1 MKRFPLPIFASLMV
15 LSMVACEKRDPVED
29 EANAIA
35 PPPVTNDT
43 AGPAAGAPP
52 PIGDEADPNGAIP
65 AALQGRWGLTPAD
78 CEPGRSDAKGL
89 LTIGANDLKFY
100 ESRAVPGTSVET
112 GSDGISGNFDFTGE
126 GQTWSKY
133 VSLKLQ
139 NGELVRTERNPAA
152 SYNYARCD

>member
-1 MKRFPLPIFASLMV
+1 MKRIRLPIFATLMI
-15 LSMVACEKRDPVED
+15 LSIAGCEKRDPVEE

-35 PPPVTNDT
+35 PAPVTNDS

-52 PIGDEADPNGAIP
+52 PVSNTADPSGAIP

-78 CEPGRSDAKGL
+78 CEPGRSDNKGL
-89 LTIGANDLKFY
+89 LTISGNELKFY
-100 ESRAVPGTSVET
+100 ESRGVPGTSIEA
-112 GSDGISGNFDFTGE
+112 SSQGISGNFNFTGE

-139 NGELVRTERNPAA
+139 GSELLRTERNPAA
-152 SYNYARCD
+152 SYTYARCD

>member
-1 MKRFPLPIFASLMV
+1 MKRIRLPIFASLMV
-15 LSMVACEKRDPVED
+15 LSIAACEQRSPVEE
-29 EANAIA
+29 EANTIA
-35 PPPVTNDT
+35 PAPVTNDT

-52 PIGDEADPNGAIP
+52 IVSNEADPSGVIP
-65 AALQGRWGLTPAD
+65 AALQGRWGMTPAD

-89 LTIGANDLKFY
+89 LTISATDLKFY
-100 ESRAVPGTSVET
+100 ESRGVPGTSIEA

-139 NGELVRTERNPAA
+139 NGELIRTERNPAA